1 MKIDIKARLRNKWF
15 WCSFISL
22 LVILFEQLGIAL
34 PFDLNAISGTL
45 LSMAVLL
52 GIVVD
57 TSSDGISDKKEG
69 LDPIKNKEDKE
80 I

>member
-22 LVILFEQLGIAL
+22 LVILFEQLGITL
-34 PFDLNAISGTL
+34 PFDLNAISGTI

-52 GIVVD
+52 GIVID
-57 TSSDGISDKKEG
+57 TSSDGISDKQ
-69 LDPIKNKEDKE
+69 NTED
-80 I
+80 